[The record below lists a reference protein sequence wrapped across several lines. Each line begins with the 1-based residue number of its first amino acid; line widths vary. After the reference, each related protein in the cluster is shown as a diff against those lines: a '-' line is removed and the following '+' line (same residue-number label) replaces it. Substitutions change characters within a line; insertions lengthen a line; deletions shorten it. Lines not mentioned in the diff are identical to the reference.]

1 LSKAECRNYVIDL
14 LSRLGEEPKVSEE
27 EFSEIFTA
35 YDQDGNGVVTKQEM
49 EHVIRMAR
57 GEEAIPKKLT
67 PEEITAQIWAE
78 YDKDGNGT
86 LSKAE
91 CRNYVNELLSRLGEE
106 PKVSEEEFNEIFKA
120 YDQDGKGVVTKDEM
134 EHVIRMAR
142 GQEAIP
148 KQLTPEEITA

>member
-1 LSKAECRNYVIDL
+1 V
-14 LSRLGEEPKVSEE
+14 
-27 EFSEIFTA
+27 
-35 YDQDGNGVVTKQEM
+35 
-49 EHVIRMAR
+49 
-57 GEEAIPKKLT
+57 IPKKLT

-120 YDQDGKGVVTKDEM
+120 YDQDGNGVVTKDEM
-134 EHVIRMAR
+134 EYVIRMAR